1 MGIQGSLRTMSV
13 TELLRWAS
21 SGSKTGTLE
30 IEQGRS
36 VKRIAFRDGEIV
48 GCTSDEPSNLLGQYL
63 LSRGKISEEILRS
76 SLRAQELTGT
86 NLGQVLVEMGV
97 LTQHEVDR
105 YLTAKGEEM
114 LFGLFDFHD
123 GVFRFEPSLASDP
136 AMMAVH
142 IRAEELLDRGDR
154 LREEMN
160 RIRGVLAPGAVPC
173 HSNHPLPPDAASNSM
188 TRRLYDSVDGKR
200 TIAELILHTRASEF
214 LAMKALFQLYQ
225 QGVLKIREVR
235 EVEGDAGKPE
245 AALQLAR
252 QLVARGDYESALD
265 TLEAAYRIHRGDEPL
280 RRMIPKVEAVFVEA
294 AYRTEIPPR
303 SVPVLLKA
311 KDTLMQ
317 EDLSPAEF
325 FLIST
330 IENGNLDVKSI
341 TWVSPMREVEVLRMV
356 KRLLD
361 RDVIELRLPDGD
373 PALDDLEA
381 VPAVPDD
388 SLVN

>member
-1 MGIQGSLRTMSV
+1 MGIQGSLKTMSV

-30 IEQGRS
+30 IEQDRT

-48 GCTSDEPSNLLGQYL
+48 GCTSDDPSNLLGQYL

-97 LTQHEVDR
+97 LTQQEVDR
-105 YLTAKGEEM
+105 FVTAKAEEM
-114 LFGLFDFHD
+114 LLSLFDFHD
-123 GVFRFEPSLASDP
+123 GVFRFEPSLTPDP
-136 AMMAVH
+136 GMTAVH

-160 RIRGVLAPGAVPC
+160 RIRGVLSPGAVPC
-173 HSNHPLPPDAASNSM
+173 HSNHPLPPEAAADSM
-188 TRRLYDSVDGKR
+188 TRRLYDAIDGNR

-214 LAMKALFQLYQ
+214 LAMKVLFQLYQ

-235 EVEGDAGKPE
+235 EVEGAAGKPE

-252 QLVARGDYESALD
+252 QLVARGDYDSALD
-265 TLEAAYRIHRGDEPL
+265 CLEAAYRVHRGDEAL
-280 RRMIPKVEAVFVEA
+280 RRMIPKVEAVFVES
-294 AYRTEIPPR
+294 AYRTDLPPR
-303 SVPVLLKA
+303 SVPALLKA
-311 KDTLMQ
+311 KETLMQ

-330 IENGNLDVKSI
+330 IENGSLDVKSI
-341 TWVSPMREVEVLRMV
+341 TWVSPMREVEVLRMI
-356 KRLLD
+356 KRLLQ
-361 RDVIELRLPDGD
+361 RGVIELCLPESD
-373 PALDDLEA
+373 PSRDEIEA
-381 VPAVPDD
+381 APVVPDD
-388 SLVN
+388 SRVN